1 MSLAPTH
8 PEDYRNAIAK
18 LSEVSPIASKQY
30 LGLVGQTQDGNMV
43 FIPGSYEKGYA
54 DSLLPPGL
62 RPYYT
67 WNLLVVGQLSDG
79 TFVFPPSY
87 ESGLNHG
94 RNDLRFAILAEG
106 EKRLARENQDLWNSL
121 DQLRDEI
128 ARLKNERQ
136 AKGTLS

>member
-1 MSLAPTH
+1 MRL
-8 PEDYRNAIAK
+8 R
-18 LSEVSPIASKQY
+18 EVSPIASRQL
-30 LGLVGQTQDGNMV
+30 LGLVGQTQDGSTV
-43 FIPGSYEKGYA
+43 FLPGSYEKGYA

-67 WNLLVVGQLSDG
+67 WNLLVIGQLSDG

-87 ESGLNHG
+87 ESGRNHG

-106 EKRLARENQDLWNSL
+106 EKRLARDNQDLRNNL

-128 ARLKNERQ
+128 SRLKSERQ
-136 AKGTLS
+136 SKGNLL